1 VTNRIIHAY
10 QQAPWRTQL
19 QGVGLFLLVLVCL
32 VLVAGLF
39 LGINGQTAT
48 AGLELRS
55 MRDQAE
61 NLRQSIASLEV
72 NIAYYTSVS
81 KMQER
86 AYELGYKRVAPSDV
100 IYVIVPGYTGKPT
113 AILAGKPGD
122 SLLPEPMIKPAYTQS
137 LWDWMFQGLSMVSG
151 TTSR

>member
-1 VTNRIIHAY
+1 MKNRIINAY

-19 QGVGLFLLVLVCL
+19 QGIGLFLIVLVCV

-39 LGINGQTAT
+39 LAINGQTAT

-55 MRDQAE
+55 MQQQVE
-61 NLRQSIASLEV
+61 NIKQNIASLEV

-86 AYELGYKRVAPSDV
+86 AHELGYRRVNPADV

-113 AILAGKPGD
+113 ASLASKPGD

-137 LWDWMFQGLSMVSG
+137 LWDWMFQGLATVSG
-151 TTSR
+151 TASR